1 MFAAAAFLVLF
12 PVVSHPQNTAQGSL
26 SGTVTDPS
34 GAIIPGAA
42 VTVTNEATADQRST
56 TTSSGGIYTVES
68 LSGGDYTVAVSKAG
82 FSKGIVQHIHIDPGQ
97 RRGANV
103 SLALGNV
110 SMQVTVEADTVAVQ
124 TESSES
130 GGTISAKEVAN
141 MMLDGR
147 NFQTLALIIPG
158 VSSISGG
165 GQTPNYGG
173 AGYLGQTSLIIGGS
187 SVEKSTYTIDG
198 MYDMTTNALINI
210 NVTPP
215 LDTIQ
220 EFSVLKDNYS
230 AKYGLAGA
238 GQVLVQTKSG
248 GNVFHGTGYD
258 YVRNQQFAT
267 ARPYGQTAAN
277 SPLNYNI
284 FGYTL
289 GGPLYIPHLYN
300 NARKRT
306 FFFVGGEWRINH
318 YAAVLHSRSMFFQP
332 MRTGD
337 FSASP
342 STPAAGLKLDAGS
355 IALLASQGKNNCIM
369 SGPDGRPDQISQL
382 CMDQTSVALMN
393 AYWPLPNAIVPGNPA
408 APNYINNGVEK
419 DDQSDY
425 IYRIDHNINDRNMLT
440 FRWMSEEVND
450 IRPSRNFNDPA
461 PVPGAVA
468 YTQGLNALVRWTA
481 NITPNLINTLQGGE
495 TYSKVKLNPT
505 GMYSMPSGASI
516 AQAFP
521 TADSVLNRI
530 PNVVIGGS
538 IPWAWLGVGAQPN
551 YSTDGDG
558 IASDDVSWVKHGH
571 VLQFGA
577 LYMFGIRRA
586 NASNFPMGL
595 YVYGGAHTGD
605 PAADYLLGLDSS
617 YTQSSQQPGGIFHNR
632 WGEAYFQD
640 DWKATPRLTLNMGLH
655 WSYFSPTTESGS
667 QITNFNPGS
676 FQTAQAPLINTL
688 GHETLNAQ
696 NQPLTASGS
705 VANPLNGLAFAGQNG
720 TPYGFNVA
728 KKSYFGPRIG
738 FAYQLTADGR
748 TAIHGGYGLA
758 YTQIGFEQTS
768 SMVAN
773 PPFTQSTTIS
783 NSLMSKPTIGAVGAP
798 PIPSLTTIGPN
809 YQATPIQTFSLTVER
824 EVVPH
829 GVVSV
834 AYAGSVTHHLTFTNY
849 DFNFP
854 LGGTSS
860 GTAACAANASNPA
873 NSQSPYGPYQ
883 GPPTGGSYQYDPC
896 LNTGSVSP
904 LYYRP
909 YAGYSSMNGAFS
921 GGDANYNS
929 LQAAF
934 VYRMGDLQYNAAY
947 TWSKSLSDVMPSNPG
962 ANGTGIGYDES
973 ASPQNPYNLK
983 GDYGLPDFDRTHV
996 FTSAWVYTMPF
1007 FLHADNIAAREL
1019 LGGWGMSGLAVLESG
1034 FALYPQLGTP
1044 GAGLALRPN
1053 QIGPIKYTGKRLL
1066 FGQQYI
1072 SPSAFQPPAYGY
1084 FGNASPGDIRGPHE
1098 VTFNVAADKN
1108 FAITDR
1114 VGFKLR
1120 VEAFNVFNHPSK
1132 EVTAVWGGNNGGS
1145 FGDVIGAGDPRI
1157 MEFAGRFTF

>member
-1 MFAAAAFLVLF
+1 MTAVIFFAVYAAI
-12 PVVSHPQNTAQGSL
+12 SHGQATISGSI

-34 GAIIPGAA
+34 GAVVAGAK
-42 VTVTNEATADQRST
+42 VTVTNQATGISSST
-56 TTSSGGIYTVES
+56 VTSAAGFYTAQS
-68 LSGGDYTVAVSKAG
+68 LPGGDYTVAVSRQG
-82 FSKGIVQHIHIDPGQ
+82 FQSTVIRGIHIDPGQ
-97 RRGANV
+97 RRGQNIQ
-103 SLALGNV
+103 LAVGNV
-110 SMQVTVEADTVAVQ
+110 STSVTVEANAIAVQ
-124 TESSES
+124 TESAES

-141 MMLDGR
+141 MMLNGR

-158 VSSISGG
+158 VSSITGG

-173 AGYLGQTSLIIGGS
+173 AGYLGQTSLVIGGS

-198 MYDMTTNALINI
+198 LYDMTTNALINI

-238 GQVLVQTKSG
+238 GQVLVETKSG
-248 GNVFHGTGYD
+248 TKVFHGTAYD
-258 YVRNQQFAT
+258 YLRNQQFAT
-267 ARPYGQTAAN
+267 ARPFGQTAPN
-277 SPLNYNI
+277 SPLHYNI

-300 NARKRT
+300 NDRKRT

-318 YAAVLHSRSMFFQP
+318 YAAVLHSRSMFYQA

-342 STPAAGLKLDAGS
+342 STPAAGLHLDAGS
-355 IALLASQGKNNCIM
+355 QALLASQGKSNCITN
-369 SGPDGRPDQISQL
+369 GPDGHPDQINPS
-382 CMDQTSVALMN
+382 CMDATSVALMN
-393 AYWPLPNAIVPGNPA
+393 AYWPLPNAIVPGNLA

-425 IYRIDHNINDRNMLT
+425 IYRIDHTINSRNT
-440 FRWMSEEVND
+440 ITGRWMSEEVND

-461 PVPGAVA
+461 PIPGAVA
-468 YTQGLNALVRWTA
+468 YTQGLNALLRWTF

-495 TYSKVKLNPT
+495 TYSKVKLLPT
-505 GMYSMPSGASI
+505 GMYSMPAGASI

-521 TADSVLNRI
+521 TADTALNRI
-530 PNVVIGGS
+530 PNVIIGGA

-558 IASDDVSWVKHGH
+558 VASDDVTWVKGSH

-586 NASNFPMGL
+586 NANNFPMGL
-595 YVYGGAHTGD
+595 YIYTGAHTGD
-605 PAADYLLGLDSS
+605 PAADYLLGLDGS
-617 YTQSSQQPGGIFHNR
+617 YTQSSQQPGGVFHNR

-640 DWKATPRLTLNMGLH
+640 DWKATPRLTLNLGVH
-655 WSYFSPTTESGS
+655 WSYYSPTTMSGS
-667 QITNFNPGS
+667 QVTNFDPSTFNA
-676 FQTAQAPLINTL
+676 AQAPVINAA
-688 GHETLNAQ
+688 GHETLNSQ
-696 NQPLTASGS
+696 NQPLTASGE
-705 VANPLNGLAFAGQNG
+705 VANVVNGLVFAGKNG

-738 FAYQLTADGR
+738 FAYRLTEDGR
-748 TAIHGGYGLA
+748 TSIHGGYGLA
-758 YTQIGFEQTS
+758 YTQIGFEQTAS
-768 SMVAN
+768 LIAN
-773 PPFTQSTTIS
+773 PPFTQSTTIT

-809 YQATPIQTFSLTVER
+809 YQATPIQTYSLTLER
-824 EVVPH
+824 EVVPR
-829 GVVSV
+829 GIVTA
-834 AYAGSVTHHLTFTNY
+834 AYAGSTTHHLTFTNY

-854 LGGTSS
+854 MPGTSS
-860 GTAACAANASNPA
+860 GTAGCAASASNPV
-873 NSQSPYGPYQ
+873 NSSSPYGPYR
-883 GPPTGGSYQYDPC
+883 GPAVGTSYQYDPC
-896 LNTGSVSP
+896 LNTGSVSS

-909 YAGYSSMNGAFS
+909 YAGYSSMTGAFS

-929 LQAAF
+929 LQMAF
-934 VYRMGDLQYNAAY
+934 IYRLSDLQFNAAY

-962 ANGTGIGYDES
+962 ANGTGIGYDEA
-973 ASPQNPYNLK
+973 ASPQNPYNLR
-983 GDYGLPDFDRTHV
+983 GDYGLPDFDRKHV
-996 FTSAWVYTMPF
+996 FTSAWVYSMPF
-1007 FLHADNIAAREL
+1007 FRNSSHLLAREF

-1034 FALYPQLGTP
+1034 FALNPQLGTA
-1044 GAGLALRPN
+1044 GAGLATRPN
-1053 QIGPIKYTGKRLL
+1053 QIGPVKYTGKKLL
-1066 FGQQYI
+1066 FGAQFI
-1072 SPSAFQPPAYGY
+1072 NPSAFQPPAYGY
-1084 FGNASPGDIRGPHE
+1084 FGNASPGSIRGPKE

-1108 FAITDR
+1108 FAITER

-1120 VEAFNVFNHPSK
+1120 VEAFNVFNHPSPV
-1132 EVTAVWGGNNGGS
+1132 VTAVWGGTSGGS
-1145 FGDVIGAGDPRI
+1145 FGQVIGAGDPRI